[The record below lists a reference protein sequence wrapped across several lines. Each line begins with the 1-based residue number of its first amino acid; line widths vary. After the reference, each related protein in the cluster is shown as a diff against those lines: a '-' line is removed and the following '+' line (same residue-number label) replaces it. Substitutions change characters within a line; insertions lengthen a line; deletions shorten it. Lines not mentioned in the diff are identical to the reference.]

1 MSAMCFKNQLKGMVV
16 ILRLVNSIKYVI
28 IYFKIQGYKEAD
40 YCLLAILFKKTV
52 TMKII
57 FVHFSFWFCFIL
69 AGSFVAIDCLT
80 RSSI

>member
-16 ILRLVNSIKYVI
+16 ILRLVNSIRYVI

-52 TMKII
+52 TMNIVFFI
-57 FVHFSFWFCFIL
+57 FPFVYVSFL
-69 AGSFVAIDCLT
+69 LDHLLH
-80 RSSI
+80 

>member
-40 YCLLAILFKKTV
+40 YCLFAILFKKTV

-57 FVHFSFWFCFIL
+57 FSFFLLVLFHFVWIISCTRL
-69 AGSFVAIDCLT
+69 LNAIQ
-80 RSSI
+80 

>member
-40 YCLLAILFKKTV
+40 YCFYIRFYTSKNTLQ
-52 TMKII
+52 
-57 FVHFSFWFCFIL
+57 SNSSWN
-69 AGSFVAIDCLT
+69 
-80 RSSI
+80 SSISSNGTWASTLSFGAT

>member
-57 FVHFSFWFCFIL
+57 FFIFPFGSVSFWL
-69 AGSFVAIDCLT
+69 DHLLH
-80 RSSI
+80 